1 MTVAIQTRTDAP
13 DSRGARNTT
22 NSPASD
28 STAVTIEATQYEAAM
43 TDATANDPAEFTQ
56 TQARADTGDVTQTRT
71 ATFGSAFADNRPS
84 TPLNHIEVGQRLD
97 DFDLLIE
104 LGSGAFARVFLARQL
119 SMQRLVAVKISANR
133 GHEPQTLAQLD
144 HDYIV
149 RVFDQR
155 ILRDQDWRLLYMQ
168 YLPGGTLLDLGRVVF
183 DADRR
188 PDSGQA
194 LLDAVDI
201 ALESRGESR
210 PTESTIRAELA
221 LLSWPETVAWL
232 GKRLASALHY
242 ANSKGVLHRDVKLAN
257 VLLAPDGTPKLADF
271 NISFSRNVSGASPFE
286 YFGGSLSYMSPEQ
299 LMASRPGHTLEAADL
314 DTRSDIY
321 SLAVVLWEILTG
333 LKPFDDSAAQAARAD
348 PAGLVGDSTALEL
361 MLTTRAKGVSSE
373 ALAELPSDCP
383 AALRRVL
390 LKALSADREQRW
402 ASGAELAEQLQLCLD
417 PQARDLVDP
426 PANSWRLR
434 LRPFVLPIALVAILV
449 PNLLAS
455 VYNIQHNHLL
465 IVSQLSEQA
474 QHRFVLVTTLS
485 NLISFPLGGAVL
497 LYWCRRVILVPRRLR
512 RGPAPPAHVL
522 AQTRHDCLV
531 AADRVVFVVFGLW
544 LLAGLNFPLAME
556 FAAGGISGRS
566 AIHFFGSITVCGAIA
581 IAYPFFLLTFFIVRS
596 VYPELVAYGQT
607 NVQEAEQLRALSRRL
622 SRYLAIAA
630 SVPLL
635 GIMAVSFLTASEIA
649 AVIVPIRVLC
659 IGGIAGFVL
668 AYWLSRLIESDIRAL
683 ERVIRHRAPH

>member
-1 MTVAIQTRTDAP
+1 
-13 DSRGARNTT
+13 
-22 NSPASD
+22 
-28 STAVTIEATQYEAAM
+28 M
-43 TDATANDPAEFTQ
+43 TDPTVRQPAEFTQ
-56 TQARADTGDVTQTRT
+56 NRVSTDTADETGSGTGTL
-71 ATFGSAFADNRPS
+71 GSAYDISRPFVEI
-84 TPLNHIEVGQRLD
+84 TQIEVGQRLD
-97 DFDLLIE
+97 DFDLLVE

-119 SMQRLVAVKISANR
+119 SLQRLVAVKISANR

-144 HDYIV
+144 HDHIV

-155 ILRDQDWRLLYMQ
+155 ILRDRDWRLLYMQ
-168 YLPGGTLLDLGRVVF
+168 YLPGGTLLDLGRVIF
-183 DADRR
+183 AGERP

-210 PTESTIRAELA
+210 PTESINRAELA
-221 LLSWPETVAWL
+221 TLSWPETVAWL
-232 GKRLASALHY
+232 GKRLAGALQY
-242 ANSKGVLHRDVKLAN
+242 ANSRGVLHRDIKLAN

-271 NISFSRNVSGASPFE
+271 NVSYSRNVSGASPFD

-299 LMASRPGHTLEAADL
+299 LMATRPGHTHEALDL

-321 SLAVVLWEILTG
+321 SLAVVLWELLTG
-333 LKPFDDSAAQAARAD
+333 RKPFDDSEARAAREDSARS
-348 PAGLVGDSTALEL
+348 VGDTTALDL
-361 MLTTRAKGVSSE
+361 MLTTRARGVTPE
-373 ALAELPSDCP
+373 AIAALPSDCP

-390 LKALSADREQRW
+390 LKALRADRDQRW

-434 LRPFVLPIALVAILV
+434 LRPFFLPIAALAILV
-449 PNLLAS
+449 PNLIAS
-455 VYNIQHNHLL
+455 AYNIQHNQLL
-465 IVSQLSEQA
+465 IVNQLTAQA
-474 QHRFVLVTTLS
+474 QDRFVLVTTIV
-485 NLISFPLGGAVL
+485 NLVFFPLGAAVL
-497 LYWCRRVILVPRRLR
+497 LYWYRYIILIPRRLR
-512 RGPAPPAHVL
+512 RGPAPPAETL
-522 AQTRHDCLV
+522 ARARHDCLV
-531 AADRVVFVVFGLW
+531 AGDRAVVVVFSLW
-544 LLAGLNFPLAME
+544 LLSGLTFPLTMQ
-556 FAAGGISGRS
+556 FAAGGIPGRS

-581 IAYPFFLLTFFIVRS
+581 IAYPFFLLTFHIVRS

-607 NVQEAEQLRALSRRL
+607 NVGEAEQLNALSRRL

-635 GIMAVSFLTASEIA
+635 GVVAVSFLTAPEIA

-683 ERVIRHRAPH
+683 ERVISHRAPQELSYLSRPARTL

>member
-1 MTVAIQTRTDAP
+1 
-13 DSRGARNTT
+13 
-22 NSPASD
+22 
-28 STAVTIEATQYEAAM
+28 M
-43 TDATANDPAEFTQ
+43 TDPTANYPAEFTQ
-56 TQARADTGDVTQTRT
+56 TQARAETGELAEGRT
-71 ATFGSAFADNRPS
+71 GTFGSAFAVISPS
-84 TPLNHIEVGQRLD
+84 ADLTQIEVGQRID

-119 SMQRLVAVKISANR
+119 SLQRLVAVKISANR

-155 ILRDQDWRLLYMQ
+155 ILRDRDWRLLYMQ

-183 DADRR
+183 AGERR

-210 PTESTIRAELA
+210 PTESITRAELA
-221 LLSWPETVAWL
+221 TLSWPETVAWL
-232 GKRLASALHY
+232 GKRLAGALHY
-242 ANSKGVLHRDVKLAN
+242 ANSKGVLHRDIKLAN

-271 NISFSRNVSGASPFE
+271 NVSFSRNVSGASPFD

-299 LMASRPGHTLEAADL
+299 LMAYRPGHTLEAADL

-321 SLAVVLWEILTG
+321 SLAVVLWELLTG
-333 LKPFDDSAAQAARAD
+333 LKPFDDSAAKAARAD
-348 PAGLVGDSTALEL
+348 SAGLVGDTTALEL
-361 MLTTRAKGVSSE
+361 MLTTRAEGIPSA
-373 ALAELPSDCP
+373 ALSALPSDCP
-383 AALRRVL
+383 TALRRVL
-390 LKALSADREQRW
+390 LKALSADRDQRW

-434 LRPFVLPIALVAILV
+434 LRPFFLPIFALAILI

-455 VYNIQHNHLL
+455 AYNIQHNQLL
-465 IVSQLSEQA
+465 IVSRLSEQA
-474 QHRFVLVTTLS
+474 QGRFMLVTTLV
-485 NLISFPLGGAVL
+485 NLVFFPLGAAVL
-497 LYWCRRVILVPRRLR
+497 VYWFRYVILVPRRVR
-512 RGPAPPAHVL
+512 RGPAPPAESLVR
-522 AQTRHDCLV
+522 ARHDCVV
-531 AADRVVFVVFGLW
+531 AGDRVVFVVFGLW
-544 LLAGLNFPLAME
+544 LLSALTFPSTMQ
-556 FAAGGISGRS
+556 FAAGGIPGRS
-566 AIHFFGSITVCGAIA
+566 AIHFFTSITVCGAIA
-581 IAYPFFLLTFFIVRS
+581 IAYPFFLVTFFIVRS
-596 VYPELVAYGQT
+596 VYPELVAHGQT
-607 NVQEAEQLRALSRRL
+607 DPQEAEQLRALSRRL

-635 GIMAVSFLTASEIA
+635 GIVAVSFLTAPEIA
-649 AVIVPIRVLC
+649 EVIVPIRVLC

-668 AYWLSRLIESDIRAL
+668 AYWLSQQIESDIRAL
-683 ERVIRHRAPH
+683 ERVIRHRAPHELPH